1 MLEPQTAF
9 GCLGKISKVWHFLK
23 ADFGVEI
30 SFPPPQNPR
39 SRDTAQ
45 RHPAPAA
52 KAASPRWG
60 GLQGWETNPSTAV
73 PWGCSS
79 KTPSLCTAQ
88 PWRSVGPH
96 RALLPAP
103 SRARKPPSSSRLRC
117 SQWDPRLGP
126 TRRPSPRGSALL
138 RVHSTFLGHNLY
150 PIASLLLTPLALYSR
165 VCCYFLT
172 LVLFFFPPFFLIF

>member
-88 PWRSVGPH
+88 PGAQWGRTGRCSLRPAGQENPPH
-96 RALLPAP
+96 PHGSAAP
-103 SRARKPPSSSRLRC
+103 SGIHA
-117 SQWDPRLGP
+117 WG
-126 TRRPSPRGSALL
+126 RPGAHPRGALPCSAC
-138 RVHSTFLGHNLY
+138 T
-150 PIASLLLTPLALYSR
+150 A
-165 VCCYFLT
+165 
-172 LVLFFFPPFFLIF
+172 PF